1 MEPWPEPRPEP
12 RAVGRGPTKVSRGL
26 NARAV
31 GLGIC
36 YEPKKEVLDPSP
48 MTQGRQDDSLE
59 PWPEPRPE
67 PDP

>member
-1 MEPWPEPRPEP
+1 MAGASP
-12 RAVGRGPTKVSRGL
+12 RAAGRGPTKVSRGS